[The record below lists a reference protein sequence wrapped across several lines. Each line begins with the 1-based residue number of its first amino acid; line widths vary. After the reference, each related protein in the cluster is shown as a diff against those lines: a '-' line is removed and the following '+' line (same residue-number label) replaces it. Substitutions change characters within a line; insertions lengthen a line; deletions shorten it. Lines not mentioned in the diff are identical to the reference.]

1 MIISAVVIEPDQ
13 PTQSCFPSPC
23 GPYSVCELEGPR
35 VVCSCQKGYFGK
47 PPNCHPECLVNGE
60 CPPNKACIREK
71 CLDPCQG
78 TCGVNAVCQ
87 NRNNA
92 AACTCLPE
100 LFGDP
105 YIECKPE
112 CSTNPECPDNKACLR
127 NKCAD
132 PCPGVCGSFASCR
145 TQRHQ
150 PTCTCDPGY
159 TGDPFRFC
167 SRITTCKF
175 ALFN

>member
-78 TCGVNAVCQ
+78 TCGVNAVC
-87 NRNNA
+87 NA
-92 AACTCLPE
+92 INHQA
-100 LFGDP
+100 
-105 YIECKPE
+105 I
-112 CSTNPECPDNKACLR
+112 CSCP
-127 NKCAD
+127 
-132 PCPGVCGSFASCR
+132 
-145 TQRHQ
+145 
-150 PTCTCDPGY
+150 PGY
-159 TGDPFRFC
+159 TGDPFETC
-167 SRITTCKF
+167 SKIPGKEHADTF
-175 ALFN
+175 LFSSSSLYVPKNAYSYCASTAG